1 MSSKTQQQLLD
12 ELALYIRSNGQGG
25 ETTAQDLRSFL
36 ASLITEITTQP
47 AALLTAEQV
56 GAIPA
61 ALERFTTNLYLGIR
75 RDGGTA
81 PLFYSSLTEALQD
94 PRLYELLIFA
104 SHSDIEAN
112 ITNTNL
118 ESITGFGTKVFLN
131 GYNWTMP
138 RHVRDLRLHG
148 DGQLIANPNREY
160 SFVGTRVY
168 NSIFLDTTLVPAGR
182 TVRLF
187 NSHIS
192 NENGRYITYTSGVG
206 TLELSAGSIT
216 DGDLFDPA
224 TTIIRESSGN
234 NADSTILD
242 FNFAAGYA
250 NSYSTTIT
258 ASYAKTYT
266 TQAVSNVTSVSYK
279 CNNNA
284 VSLPFSV
291 AVGDTLQ
298 IIIVRAENNLG
309 SVVSIAS

>member
-12 ELALYIRSNGQGG
+12 ELTLYIRSNGQGG

-36 ASLITEITTQP
+36 SSLISEITTQP
-47 AALLTAEQV
+47 AAALTEEQV
-56 GAIPA
+56 AAIPA
-61 ALERFTTNLYLGIR
+61 ALQRFTTGLYLGMR

-81 PLFYSSLTEALQD
+81 PLFYGSLTEALQD
-94 PRLYELLIFA
+94 SRLKELLVFA
-104 SHSDIEAN
+104 SHSEIESD

-118 ESITGFGTKVFLN
+118 ESITGFGAKIFLN
-131 GYNWTMP
+131 GYSWTMP
-138 RHVRDLRLHG
+138 RHVRDLRISG
-148 DGQLIANPNREY
+148 DGQLIANPNRDF
-160 SFVGTRVY
+160 SFVGTRIY
-168 NSIFLDTTLVPAGR
+168 NSIFIDAVFVPANR
-182 TVRLF
+182 TLRLF

-192 NENGRYITYTSGVG
+192 NQNARYIPYTSGAG

-234 NADSTILD
+234 NVDSTILD

-258 ASYAKTYT
+258 VSYAKTYT
-266 TQAVSNVTSVSYK
+266 TQVVSNVTSVSYK